1 MKSIKVTFM
10 KTKILTRL
18 SLLSLFTVAILTYSC
33 TNDLLGNDMEI
44 SGETSLASSTG
55 TVTLLSATEDATTF
69 LTDSLPCV
77 FNDSI
82 SLSDADLVS
91 LLKMKEEEKLARD
104 VYAVFNAKWGKL
116 PFKHI
121 SKAEDTHLKAV
132 VSLLKLYNLPDTI
145 IAEAGKFS
153 DVKIQAL
160 YDEMI
165 LKGDSSIINALSIS
179 ALIEE
184 MDIADIKTIIS
195 STTNRNLLIVF
206 ENLLKGSRNHLRAFD
221 RQLKYLGIKYS
232 PLYISVEEYNQIVTT
247 DNEQGN
253 SYNKGNNGNHY
264 AYGKYDGKGNND
276 STAVKSNKGYGKN
289 NATGDSTSV
298 KNRGHKNG
306 GTAGSDST
314 AVKGRGYKG
323 GNAGGSDSTY
333 VKGSGIHN
341 GGTTGS
347 DSTAVKGRGYKGGN
361 SAKSDSTNVNST
373 KNYGF
378 GNKGKNGNSSGKK

>member
-1 MKSIKVTFM
+1 M

-18 SLLSLFTVAILTYSC
+18 SLMSLFTIATLTYSC
-33 TNDLLGNDMEI
+33 TDDLLSNDMEI
-44 SGETSLASSTG
+44 LEENSFTSSTG
-55 TVTLLSATEDATTF
+55 TVTLLSANEDATTF
-69 LTDSLPCV
+69 LTDSLPCI

-82 SLSDADLVS
+82 SLSDADLVA

-104 VYAVFNAKWGKL
+104 VYATFNAKWGKQ

-153 DVKIQAL
+153 DVKIQAF
-160 YDEMI
+160 YDEMV
-165 LKGDSSIINALSIS
+165 LKGDSSLINALSIS

-184 MDIADIKTIIS
+184 MDIADIKSILS
-195 STTNRNLLIVF
+195 STTNTNLLIVL
-206 ENLLKGSRNHLRAFD
+206 ENLLSGSRNHLRAFD
-221 RQLKYLGIKYS
+221 KQLNYLGIKYT
-232 PLYISVEEYNQIVTT
+232 PVYLTVEEYNKIVTT
-247 DNEQGN
+247 DNEQGK

-264 AYGKYDGKGNND
+264 SYGKYDGKGNND
-276 STAVKSNKGYGKN
+276 GTAAKNNNRYGKN
-289 NATGDSTSV
+289 KTTGDSTYV
-298 KNRGHKNG
+298 KNRGYKNG

-323 GNAGGSDSTY
+323 GNAGGSDST
-333 VKGSGIHN
+333 
-341 GGTTGS
+341 
-347 DSTAVKGRGYKGGN
+347 
-361 SAKSDSTNVNST
+361 NVNNT

>member
-1 MKSIKVTFM
+1 M
-10 KTKILTRL
+10 KTKIFTTL
-18 SLLSLFTVAILTYSC
+18 SIMSLFATAILTSSC
-33 TNDLLGNDMEI
+33 NDDFLSNDMEMLE
-44 SGETSLASSTG
+44 ETSLASSTG

-82 SLSDADLVS
+82 SLSDADLAS

-104 VYAVFNAKWGKL
+104 VYAAFNAKWGKQ

-132 VSLLKLYNLPDTI
+132 VSLLKLYNSQDTI

-153 DVKIQAL
+153 DIKIQAL
-160 YDEMI
+160 YDEMV
-165 LKGDSSIINALSIS
+165 LKGDSSLINALSIS

-184 MDIADIKTIIS
+184 MDIADIKSILS
-195 STTNRNLLIVF
+195 STTNTNLLIVL
-206 ENLLKGSRNHLRAFD
+206 ENLLSGSRNHLRAFD
-221 RQLKYLGIKYS
+221 KQLNYLGIKYI
-232 PLYISVEEYNQIVTT
+232 PVYLTIEEYNKIVTT
-247 DNEQGN
+247 DNEQGKG
-253 SYNKGNNGNHY
+253 YNKSNNGNHY

-276 STAVKSNKGYGKN
+276 STTVKNNNRYGKN
-289 NATGDSTSV
+289 KATGDSTSV

-306 GTAGSDST
+306 STSESDST

-361 SAKSDSTNVNST
+361 SSKSDSTNVNDN